1 MQSVYPSVYPTL
13 SKEHRETIEAR
24 EVLLIDR
31 FIAEEVLA
39 PEACIDAL
47 EAAFREEGM
56 GTAVNRTKAN
66 IHLKAKSSPNSYRYA
81 SMEGGISEMEV
92 VAIRIKSD
100 MTTPHEVDG
109 KAREDWFCAYPG
121 LFMGLI
127 LLFSAKDGALL
138 AILHDA
144 HIQHMRVAA
153 THAIATKYMAR
164 KDARVLGIL
173 GSGGMAWTHA
183 LTFPK
188 IRPIDRIKVYSPNAD
203 HRRRF
208 AEQVSEL
215 IGIPVE
221 AMDDAEHVVRGS
233 DIVCGCTNAIEPVI
247 MGDWLAPG
255 MHLTICKRDEP
266 DEHAYRRTDRYVVY
280 ESPPGIQ
287 GVGQDSFFTYKPDA
301 KHLLGV
307 KGGIFPDRQREILSW
322 VKEHKDHRLSSV
334 ILGEVAGRDNDRQ
347 ITLLASEGSGVQFA
361 ALSALVYEAAK
372 KKGLGRK
379 LPLIWFLQD
388 VTN

>member
-1 MQSVYPSVYPTL
+1 
-13 SKEHRETIEAR
+13 
-24 EVLLIDR
+24 
-31 FIAEEVLA
+31 
-39 PEACIDAL
+39 
-47 EAAFREEGM
+47 
-56 GTAVNRTKAN
+56 
-66 IHLKAKSSPNSYRYA
+66 
-81 SMEGGISEMEV
+81 MEGGISNMEV

-100 MTTPHEVDG
+100 ITTPRDVDG
-109 KAREDWFCAYPG
+109 KGREDWFCAYPG

-153 THAIATKYMAR
+153 THAIGTKYMAR
-164 KDARVLGIL
+164 KDARVMGIL

-188 IRPIDRIKVYSPNAD
+188 VRPIERIKVYSPNPE

-208 AEQVSEL
+208 AAQASEL
-215 IGIPVE
+215 AGIPVE
-221 AMDDAEHVVRGS
+221 AMDSAEPVVRGS
-233 DIVCGCTNAIEPVI
+233 DIVCGCTNAIEPVV
-247 MGDWLAPG
+247 MGDWLEPG
-255 MHLTICKRDEP
+255 MHLTFGKRDEP
-266 DEHAYRRTDRYVVY
+266 DEQAYRRADRYVAY

-287 GVGQDSFFTYKPDA
+287 GVGQDSFFTYQPEP

-307 KGGIFPDRQREILSW
+307 KGGILPERQREILSW
-322 VKEHKDHRLSSV
+322 LKEHKDHPLSSV
-334 ILGEVAGRDNDRQ
+334 IRGEVAGRDNDRQ
-347 ITLLASEGSGVQFA
+347 ITFMVSEGSGVQFA
-361 ALSALVYEAAK
+361 ALSSLVYEAAK
-372 KKGLGRK
+372 KRGLGRK